1 MHFSELLHKYGS
13 NIRFGSEL
21 PKKISD
27 MAMDDRICL
36 PPIMA
41 SKISLFV
48 DTASLNKLSKLIS
61 QPIIL
66 WGKKILLEGRKDVD

>member
-27 MAMDDRICL
+27 MAMDDKICL
-36 PPIMA
+36 PLIMV
-41 SKISLFV
+41 SQISLSV
-48 DTASLNKLSKLIS
+48 DSASLI
-61 QPIIL
+61 
-66 WGKKILLEGRKDVD
+66 